1 MKYSNKAI
9 YFTLIH
15 HTMVHFHAYTERPH
29 EDRDDWNNLR
39 KLTPFLWD
47 YRGRVLM
54 ALASLILAKLA
65 NVGVPLALKEIVD
78 VLDNPAT
85 RTLELPIMLL
95 VVYGILKLSASLFN
109 ELRDALFAVDWCSI
123 TTGAL
128 IICAT
133 AWLDLPVCGGQSQGI
148 VAIERQS
155 AVSSSLVGE
164 WISVAGNSKMVLR
177 LAPDGSF
184 SLGKQQGRYAPS
196 DNTLVLQSNTSEIS
210 YQFDLAANEL
220 TLSGGDLKQALKFT
234 RLRGLGDYEDWLSY
248 LSPKSLLPR
257 LKRIAVIALIAI
269 GCRLLLWV
277 MRLGIHFLI
286 YCDWGPLKFIYPRN
300 KNRTM
305 TVYSL
310 LINVSKY
317 VVYLAAIGFV
327 LTELGINYAAY
338 LASLSVVGLAIGFGS
353 QGLVQDMVTGF
364 FIVFEEQFNVGDMV
378 EIPPHVGIV
387 QELGLRM
394 TRLRNYLGQ
403 QVVIPNRNIATVGNY
418 VHGAQHVV
426 IDVAAGS
433 VESAEQIQSDLRQV
447 FEAIRRQFE
456 EVILAIPENCER
468 VSLSTGE
475 HFARLSLAI
484 WPQQQWVIEQELV
497 PRIRSFLK
505 NKGFEIPNDKV
516 AVFYH
521 QREQKPVGA
530 RKAAKGSAIRE
541 IAKRKRQ
548 T

>member
-1 MKYSNKAI
+1 MSNRDYTAKAS
-9 YFTLIH
+9 
-15 HTMVHFHAYTERPH
+15 
-29 EDRDDWNNLR
+29 W
-39 KLTPFLWD
+39 
-47 YRGRVLM
+47 
-54 ALASLILAKLA
+54 
-65 NVGVPLALKEIVD
+65 
-78 VLDNPAT
+78 
-85 RTLELPIMLL
+85 
-95 VVYGILKLSASLFN
+95 
-109 ELRDALFAVDWCSI
+109 RDALFAVDWCSI

-128 IICAT
+128 MICAT
-133 AWLDLPVCGGQSQGI
+133 AWLDLPVCGGQSQSI

-184 SLGKQQGRYAPS
+184 SLGKQQGRYVPS
-196 DNTLVLQSNTSEIS
+196 DNTLLLQSNTSEIS
-210 YQFDLAANEL
+210 YQFDLAGNEL

-257 LKRIAVIALIAI
+257 LRRIGVIALIAI

-277 MRLGIHFLI
+277 TRLGIHFLI
-286 YCDWGPLKFIYPRN
+286 YCDWGPLKFIYPHH

-364 FIVFEEQFNVGDMV
+364 SIVFEEQFNVGDMV